1 MRDFEVMT
9 VENFKSNVGVRP
21 PLRIALISPPLNA
34 SGGIGRLMS
43 YVLAQLDS
51 QQVAVRHIDS
61 RGRSSRPILSFFPML
76 RASLTLIALKAT
88 HRVDIVH
95 INIAH
100 RGSTVRKGAIAWLC
114 YLMRIPTVLHLH
126 SFEYE
131 DFVRNLPPLFQRV
144 IRKMFQRAD
153 HIIVLGRIWENFLN
167 EELGVSKRKVSIL
180 YNAAPGPPEL
190 VSRHS
195 GLNEENVRLL
205 FVGQLGVRKGV
216 PELLQA
222 LSRIPRLPF
231 AWSITMAGDG
241 DIGGARQSALELGI
255 LDRVTFTGWLDSAQI
270 RGLLESSDVL
280 ILPSHAEGFPMV
292 IVEAFAYGV
301 AVISSPVGAIAEI
314 VLNNENG
321 LLVSVGDVDGLEQAI
336 KALCLDGPFRER
348 LGLAGRRAWESHLN
362 IANYANRL
370 VEIWID
376 VAGQERASS

>member
-1 MRDFEVMT
+1 MESSQ
-9 VENFKSNVGVRP
+9 SNVGVRP
-21 PLRIALISPPLNA
+21 PLRIALITPPLNA

-43 YVLAQLDS
+43 YLLAHLDS

-61 RGRSSRPILSFFPML
+61 RGRSSRPILTFFPML
-76 RASLTLIALKAT
+76 RASLTLIALKAS
-88 HRVDIVH
+88 HRVDLVH

-114 YLMRIPTVLHLH
+114 YLIKIPTVLHLH
-126 SFEYE
+126 SFEYG
-131 DFVRNLPPLFQRV
+131 DFFRSLPPLFQRV

-153 HIIVLGRIWENFLN
+153 QIIVLGRIWESFLN
-167 EELGVSKRKVSIL
+167 EELGVSMQKVSIL

-195 GLNEENVRLL
+195 GLNRETVRLL
-205 FVGQLGVRKGV
+205 FVGQLGARKGV

-222 LSRIPRLPF
+222 LSRIPRPSF

-241 DIGGARQSALELGI
+241 DVGGARQSALELGI

-270 RGLLESSDVL
+270 RGLLESSDIL
-280 ILPSHAEGFPMV
+280 ILPSHAEGFPMA

-321 LLVSVGDVDGLEQAI
+321 LLVSVGDVNALEQAI
-336 KALCLDGPFRER
+336 EALCLDVQFRER
-348 LGLAGRRAWESHLN
+348 LGLAGRRAWENHLN
-362 IANYANRL
+362 IETYADRL
-370 VEIWID
+370 VEIWFD
-376 VAGQERASS
+376 VVSRDRASY

>member
-1 MRDFEVMT
+1 
-9 VENFKSNVGVRP
+9 
-21 PLRIALISPPLNA
+21 
-34 SGGIGRLMS
+34 
-43 YVLAQLDS
+43 
-51 QQVAVRHIDS
+51 
-61 RGRSSRPILSFFPML
+61 
-76 RASLTLIALKAT
+76 
-88 HRVDIVH
+88 
-95 INIAH
+95 
-100 RGSTVRKGAIAWLC
+100 
-114 YLMRIPTVLHLH
+114 MRIPTVLHLH

-131 DFVRNLPPLFQRV
+131 EFVPNLPPLFQRV

-153 HIIVLGRIWENFLN
+153 HVIVLGRIWENFLN
-167 EELGVSKRKVSIL
+167 EELGVSKRNMSIL

-195 GLNEENVRLL
+195 GLNKENVRLL
-205 FVGQLGVRKGV
+205 FVGQLGARKGV

-255 LDRVTFTGWLDSAQI
+255 LDRVNFTGWLDSAQI

-280 ILPSHAEGFPMV
+280 ILPSHAEGFPMA

-336 KALCLDGPFRER
+336 EALCLDGQFRER
-348 LGLAGRRAWESHLN
+348 LGLAGRRAWENHLN
-362 IANYANRL
+362 IAIYANRL
-370 VEIWID
+370 VEIWTEVSD
-376 VAGQERASS
+376 RERASS

>member
-1 MRDFEVMT
+1 
-9 VENFKSNVGVRP
+9 
-21 PLRIALISPPLNA
+21 
-34 SGGIGRLMS
+34 
-43 YVLAQLDS
+43 
-51 QQVAVRHIDS
+51 
-61 RGRSSRPILSFFPML
+61 ML
-76 RASLTLIALKAT
+76 RACLTLIALKAS
-88 HRVDIVH
+88 HRVDLVH

-114 YLMRIPTVLHLH
+114 YLIKIPTVLHLH
-126 SFEYE
+126 SFEYGE
-131 DFVRNLPPLFQRV
+131 FFRSLPPLFQRV

-167 EELGVSKRKVSIL
+167 EELGVPKRNVSIL

-195 GLNEENVRLL
+195 GLDTEVRLL
-205 FVGQLGVRKGV
+205 FVGQLGARKGV

-241 DIGGARQSALELGI
+241 DIGGAQQLALELGI
-255 LDRVTFTGWLDSAQI
+255 LDRVTFTGWLDSVQI

-280 ILPSHAEGFPMV
+280 ILPSHAEGFPMA

-321 LLVSVGDVDGLEQAI
+321 LLVSVGDVNALEQAI
-336 KALCLDGPFRER
+336 EALCLDGQFRER
-348 LGLAGRRAWESHLN
+348 LGLAGRRAWEGHLN
-362 IANYANRL
+362 IAIYANRL
-370 VEIWID
+370 VEIWFD
-376 VAGQERASS
+376 VVGRERVSSY